1 MDKADFVAA
10 SFSVLE
16 EQLILCMEYI
26 PFIEGNKDV
35 MSPKF
40 IPIIMDTCSLI
51 DSVFREITENKD
63 ERYNLKKYSETYEP
77 AFALEGNLTLF
88 LSSPLQLLEPYKD
101 WTKEQPEWWAA
112 YNALKH
118 DRLNNYKASTYRSA
132 VLALAGLH
140 QLMSRSKAFIGSFL
154 RVGWIDTQSFEV
166 VEQLGSVANLG
177 ALHPNPPDMLIESKL
192 YLSSTGE
199 NFIGYHSYGD
209 PRFFEVDYDA
219 RGLSNRVRNF
229 LFAHDEW

>member
-1 MDKADFVAA
+1 MDKADFVVA

-16 EQLILCMEYI
+16 VQLIHCMEYI

-51 DSVFREITENKD
+51 DSVLREMTGNKN
-63 ERYNLKKYSETYEP
+63 ERYSLKKYSEAHERVLL
-77 AFALEGNLTLF
+77 LEGNLTLF
-88 LSSPLQLLEPYKD
+88 LSSPLQLLEPYKN

-112 YNALKH
+112 YNMLKH

-154 RVGWIDTQSFEV
+154 RAGWIDTQPFEV

-177 ALHPNPPDMLIESKL
+177 ALYPNPPDMLIESKL
-192 YLSSTGE
+192 YVSPTGE
-199 NFIGYHSYGD
+199 NFIDYVSVED